1 MNSSFS
7 KRIIAFAV
15 VFIMSIVSFGQFA
28 NTGIS
33 YADSKSELENKLAQ
47 IEKKQKELK
56 NNISNVQNDK
66 KKESEYQ
73 QQLEEKMSLSKQ
85 RIEVLEKQISG
96 LNKDIKANN
105 KKIADME
112 KKIDESFSTFKRRL
126 RAMYMTGDDAMI
138 SVLFGCSDFYDM
150 IAMTESIKRVAK
162 HDNDLIED
170 LIAQKDKLNKTK
182 KELEKD
188 KKELESKKSS
198 VVSQRQEIADDYSK
212 TTYAIQELAKLEDYD
227 KKNYDSIIAEQKKV
241 EKEIQRIIEEALRSA
256 TKAAYVGGE
265 LTWPVPNFYSISSG
279 YGWRTLYGRQN
290 LHKGTDIA
298 GPGINGA
305 NIVAANDGEVTLSR
319 WSNSY
324 GYYIIIYHGGD
335 LSTVYAHCSSLLV
348 GKGEM
353 VKKGQVIAKVGS
365 TGDSTGPH
373 LHFEVRKGTET
384 QNPMNYFKKAN

>member
-28 NTGIS
+28 NTGVG

-56 NNISNVQNDK
+56 NSISSVQNDK

-73 QQLEEKMSLSKQ
+73 QQLGDKMSLSKQ
-85 RIEVLEKQISG
+85 RIDVLEKQISN
-96 LNKDIKANN
+96 LNKDIKDNN
-105 KKIADME
+105 KKISDME
-112 KKIDESFSTFKRRL
+112 KKIDENFSTFKKRL

-150 IAMTESIKRVAK
+150 IAMTESIKRIAK
-162 HDNDLIED
+162 HDNDLIND

-182 KELEKD
+182 SALEKD
-188 KKELESKKSS
+188 KKELESKKST
-198 VVSQRQEIADDYSK
+198 VVAERQELADDYSK
-212 TTYAIQELAKLEDYD
+212 TTYAIQELAKLEDYY

-241 EKEIQRIIEEALRSA
+241 EKEIQRIIEEALRS
-256 TKAAYVGGE
+256 TSNAAYVGGE

-279 YGWRTLYGRQN
+279 YGWRTLRGKQN

-298 GPGINGA
+298 GPGINGQ
-305 NIVAANDGEVTLSR
+305 NIVAANDGEVRWSG

-324 GYYIIIYHGGD
+324 GYYIIIHHGGD

-348 GKGEM
+348 SKGEM

-373 LHFEVRKGTET
+373 LHFEVRKGTQT
-384 QNPMNYFKKAN
+384 QNPMNYFTKAN

>member
-28 NTGIS
+28 NTGVG

-56 NNISNVQNDK
+56 NSISSVQNDK

-73 QQLEEKMSLSKQ
+73 QQLGDKMSLSKQ
-85 RIEVLEKQISG
+85 RIDVLEKQISN
-96 LNKDIKANN
+96 LNKDIKDNN
-105 KKIADME
+105 KKISDME
-112 KKIDESFSTFKRRL
+112 KKIDENFSTFKKRL

-150 IAMTESIKRVAK
+150 IAMTESIKRIAK
-162 HDNDLIED
+162 HDNDLIND

-182 KELEKD
+182 SALEKD
-188 KKELESKKSS
+188 KKELESKKST
-198 VVSQRQEIADDYSK
+198 VVAQRQELADDYSK
-212 TTYAIQELAKLEDYD
+212 TTYAIQELAKLEDYY

-241 EKEIQRIIEEALRSA
+241 EKEIQRIIEEALRS
-256 TKAAYVGGE
+256 TSNAAYVGGE

-298 GPGINGA
+298 GPGINGQ
-305 NIVAANDGEVTLSR
+305 NIVAANDGQVTLSQ

-348 GKGEM
+348 SKGEM

-373 LHFEVRKGTET
+373 LHFEVRKGTQT
-384 QNPMNYFKKAN
+384 QNPMNYFTKAN

>member
-1 MNSSFS
+1 VNSSFS

-28 NTGIS
+28 NTGVG

-56 NNISNVQNDK
+56 NSISSVQNDK

-73 QQLEEKMSLSKQ
+73 QQLGDKMSLSKQ
-85 RIEVLEKQISG
+85 RIDVLEKQISN
-96 LNKDIKANN
+96 LNKDIKDNN
-105 KKIADME
+105 KKISDME
-112 KKIDESFSTFKRRL
+112 KKIDENFSTFKKRL

-150 IAMTESIKRVAK
+150 IAMTESIKRIAK
-162 HDNDLIED
+162 HDNDLIND

-182 KELEKD
+182 SALEKD
-188 KKELESKKSS
+188 KKELESKKST
-198 VVSQRQEIADDYSK
+198 VVAERQELADDYSK
-212 TTYAIQELAKLEDYD
+212 TTYAIQELAKLEDYY

-241 EKEIQRIIEEALRSA
+241 EKEIQRIIEEALRS
-256 TKAAYVGGE
+256 TSNAAYVGGE

-298 GPGINGA
+298 GPGINGQ
-305 NIVAANDGEVTLSR
+305 NIVAANDGQVTLSQ

-348 GKGEM
+348 SKGEM

-373 LHFEVRKGTET
+373 LHFEVRKGTQT
-384 QNPMNYFKKAN
+384 QNPMNYFTKAN